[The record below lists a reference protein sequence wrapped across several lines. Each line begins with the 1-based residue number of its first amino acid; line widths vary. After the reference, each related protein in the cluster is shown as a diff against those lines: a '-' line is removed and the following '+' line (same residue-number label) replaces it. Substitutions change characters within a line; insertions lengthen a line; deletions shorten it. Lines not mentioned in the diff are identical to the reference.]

1 MERPGFRTDVRGNDP
16 ADPHVRSFLV
26 AQGVWM
32 TLVFVALQL
41 IGVFTVEN
49 YFVLCYFGLVVT
61 AQTFAP
67 TDRSERWWRV
77 VRWFLRAGFLV
88 LCYFVVMR
96 ALSVVR
102 L

>member
-1 MERPGFRTDVRGNDP
+1 MERFKFRTDVRGNDP
-16 ADPHVRSFLV
+16 AVPHVRSFLV

-32 TLVFVALQL
+32 TAVFAGLQL
-41 IGVFTVEN
+41 VGAFTVEN
-49 YFVLCYFGLVVT
+49 YFIPCYFGLVVT

-77 VRWFLRAGFLV
+77 VRWLLRAGFLV

-96 ALSVVR
+96 ALSVVQ